1 MKSIV
6 LAVVLALAAGLPGL
20 VQAASAESE
29 KEKRIAEQYRRCLE
43 GCKKPVPRQGSE
55 EEVWARNTRDEARY
69 DNCEQNCDRKLL
81 RGFRK

>member
-1 MKSIV
+1 MKKLT
-6 LAVVLALAAGLPGL
+6 LAMLVALALGLPGL
-20 VQAASAESE
+20 VRAASAESE

-43 GCKKPVPRQGSE
+43 ACKKPIPRQGPE
-55 EEVWARNTRDEARY
+55 DKVWAKNIQDEARY